1 VSEAVSERFTPLT
14 ATALSA
20 LLESLPDGVLAF
32 DDARRIVL
40 FNRAAERI
48 LRCSAKDA
56 LGSDVDRFGAEEGV
70 AGQRAAI
77 SHLRAS
83 RGALLFFGEADG
95 LFARRADGELFL
107 HEGSIAR
114 VALEGGDVTVVV
126 FRDVDERRSGNVAL
140 TDVRRE
146 AEYLREELHG
156 LYNYG
161 EILGRSPALART
173 LDQVEQ
179 VAATDAT
186 VLLLGE
192 SGTGK
197 ELIARA
203 LHARSRRRDKPLI
216 KVNCASLS
224 AGLVE
229 SELFGHERGAFTGA
243 AERRIG
249 RFELAHQGTLFL
261 DEVGD
266 VPGDVQVKLLRVLQ
280 EREFERVGGAQT
292 FRVDVRLV
300 AATNRDL
307 KARIAAGEFREDLFY
322 RLNVFPIHVPPLRD
336 RREDVLLLASYF
348 AERFA
353 RQLGKPVPRISAQTG
368 ARLLAYDWPGNVREL
383 ANVIERA
390 VILSRTAEL
399 EIAPEVLAAP
409 RGDAAAAAP
418 PAARSAPLTLADA
431 EREHIHAVLER
442 SGWRLGGKSGAAAR
456 LGMPEST
463 LRSRMK
469 KLGIERPGP

>member
-1 VSEAVSERFTPLT
+1 MERFSQLSGL
-14 ATALSA
+14 ALSA

-32 DDARRIVL
+32 DGARRIVL

-48 LRCSAKDA
+48 LRCPAEDA

-77 SHLRAS
+77 EHLREQP
-83 RGALLFFGEADG
+83 GALLFFGEADG

-114 VALEGGDVTVVV
+114 IPLEGAEVTVVV
-126 FRDVDERRSGNVAL
+126 FRDVDERRSANVAL

-146 AEYLREELHG
+146 ADYLREELHG

-216 KVNCASLS
+216 KVNCAALS

-266 VPGDVQVKLLRVLQ
+266 VPRDVQVKLLRVLQ
-280 EREFERVGGAQT
+280 EREFERVGGTQT
-292 FRVDVRLV
+292 FRVDTRLV

-307 KARIAAGEFREDLFY
+307 EARIAAGEFREDLFY
-322 RLNVFPIHVPPLRD
+322 RLNVFPIRVPPLRD

-353 RQLGKPVPRISAQTG
+353 RQLGKPAPRISPETA
-368 ARLLAYDWPGNVREL
+368 ARLFAYGWPGNVREL

-390 VILSRTAEL
+390 VILSRAPEL
-399 EIAPEVLAAP
+399 EIGAEVLAAP
-409 RGDAAAAAP
+409 RAESAAALPPPAESAAP
-418 PAARSAPLTLADA
+418 PLTLADA
-431 EREHIHAVLER
+431 ERRHILGMLER
-442 SGWRLGGKSGAAAR
+442 TAWRLGGKSGAAAR

-469 KLGIERPGP
+469 KLGIERRVR